1 MRPAVIKKIDQML
14 KSGKRV
20 VIEYNKKTDVYY
32 IGITKMIKIEGNK
45 NDKEV

>member
-1 MRPAVIKKIDQML
+1 MRPAIIKKIDQML

-32 IGITKMIKIEGNK
+32 IGTTKMEKWEEMENGE
-45 NDKEV
+45 EV